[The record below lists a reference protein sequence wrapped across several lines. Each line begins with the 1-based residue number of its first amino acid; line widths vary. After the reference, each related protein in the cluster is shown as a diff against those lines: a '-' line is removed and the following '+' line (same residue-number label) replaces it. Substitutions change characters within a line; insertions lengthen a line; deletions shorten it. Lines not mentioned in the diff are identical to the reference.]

1 MPTNTLT
8 SSHFAYVCGLVR
20 KRSAIEL
27 DASKSYL
34 IAARLGNLARQTGYA
49 SAVDLVQGLQA
60 KNLPEL
66 EQMLV
71 EAMTT
76 NETSFFRD
84 LHPFEALRSVVLPQ
98 MLATRS
104 TKRAL
109 NIWSAA
115 CSTGQE
121 LYSIAI
127 YIREHFPQLSHWKL
141 NLLGTDISDE
151 VLSKA
156 RLGRFTQL
164 EVNRGLPAA
173 YLIKY
178 FQRDGL
184 HWQVRPE
191 IKSMV
196 SFQKLDLIEPWP
208 HLPTMDLVLLRN
220 VMIYFS
226 TEVKKQI
233 LQKIRARMPSDGIL
247 FLGAAETTLRLD
259 ADFDCVQNASC
270 IYYTVK

>member
-1 MPTNTLT
+1 
-8 SSHFAYVCGLVR
+8 VR

-196 SFQKLDLIEPWP
+196 SFEKLNLIEPWP